1 MLKNKLDTTLKSIC
15 QYLKPVTYTEN
26 SYITEAGKPIDL
38 ILFIL
43 DGVITWTSNTTSD
56 AVTTVGSSMVT
67 NLSHLEKGGLYG
79 EELLSWVSPS
89 SSLSTLPISAQDVK
103 CQEKVEAFVIN
114 AVQLKIAVSELG
126 MLWKNYYTS
135 NNSQLSLP
143 SDQTYLQIQ
152 KETYGQLEGT
162 RLEEIEDEGSR
173 QKFKIMMK
181 EKDIHEWLS
190 RNGIHEDLK
199 TKVMRHINLKN
210 IAVQNMDADVDLK
223 YLNTHLPF
231 DITISL
237 KKHLCISTLKQ
248 VPMLQSMPEDMFTYI
263 CYRLEPVIYTQNSN
277 VVQAGESLDFML
289 IITGGTIICTDMT
302 SNTETT
308 VITKYLNKGDFYGEE
323 FLAWASPDILF
334 SSPVP
339 ISTRDVKCQTKVEA
353 FILKVD
359 KLRSLV
365 SEYNSKWVSN
375 FNNCNNSEQLE
386 ELAHR
391 RNKMDQILN
400 ETYVKYG
407 TTKLEEIEDEELRQ
421 KVKVMIKEKDILE
434 WVSRNVLDEDLKT
447 QIMMHL
453 KLNNII
459 EKSIDA
465 DVNVE
470 YFKSHLPFDIA
481 TSLTKHL
488 CISVLKKVPMLQSMP
503 EDMFTYICYRL
514 EPVIYVESSN
524 IVRAGE
530 PFDFMLIIIEG
541 TIICTDQVTR
551 NTGTITKYLNKG
563 DFCGE
568 ELLSW
573 ASPNILFSGAA
584 PISTRDVKCQT
595 KVEAFILKASK
606 LRSLV
611 SEYSFKWISNFN
623 NNCDNS
629 EQSEELALQPDK
641 MEQILNKTYK
651 KLGITKLEEIEDEGL
666 RKKVKIMMKEK
677 DILEWVSRNGLDEDL
692 KTQIMMHLK
701 LNNIIEKSID
711 ADVNVEYF
719 KSHLPFDIAT
729 SLTKHL
735 CISVLKKVP
744 MLQSMPEDMFTY
756 ICYKLEPMIY
766 TENSNIVR
774 AGESLEYVL
783 IIIQGTIIFTDMMTS
798 KYLNKGD
805 FCGEELLSWASP
817 NIMFLGPAPLSTG
830 EVKCQTKVEAFV
842 LKADKLRS
850 LVSEYS
856 SKWISNFN
864 NSAVGGV

>member
-15 QYLKPVTYTEN
+15 QYLKPVTYAEN
-26 SYITEAGKPIDL
+26 SYITEAGKPMDL
-38 ILFIL
+38 MLFIL

-56 AVTTVGSSMVT
+56 AVTTAGSSIVT

-89 SSLSTLPISAQDVK
+89 SSLSTLPILAQDVK

-248 VPMLQSMPEDMFTYI
+248 VSMLQSMPEDMFTYI

-289 IITGGTIICTDMT
+289 IITG
-302 SNTETT
+302 
-308 VITKYLNKGDFYGEE
+308 
-323 FLAWASPDILF
+323 
-334 SSPVP
+334 
-339 ISTRDVKCQTKVEA
+339 
-353 FILKVD
+353 
-359 KLRSLV
+359 
-365 SEYNSKWVSN
+365 
-375 FNNCNNSEQLE
+375 EQLE

-391 RNKMDQILN
+391 RDKMDQILN

-434 WVSRNVLDEDLKT
+434 WVSRNVLDVDLKT

-514 EPVIYVESSN
+514 EPVIYAESSN

-530 PFDFMLIIIEG
+530 PFDLMLIIIEG
-541 TIICTDQVTR
+541 TIICTDQVIR
-551 NTGTITKYLNKG
+551 NTRTITKYLNKG

-629 EQSEELALQPDK
+629 EQSEELVLQPDK
-641 MEQILNKTYK
+641 IEQILNETYK

-719 KSHLPFDIAT
+719 KSHLPFDIAI

-830 EVKCQTKVEAFV
+830 EVKSQTKVEAFV